1 MELILSSLSML
12 AQWDVLAALVIGSIG
27 GVIIGAIPGVGAAVA
42 IAILLPATFS
52 FEPIV
57 GLTLL
62 LGVYGSSMYGGA
74 IPAVL
79 INTPG
84 TAVNALT
91 TYDGYPMTK
100 KGQGHRALSL
110 AYSASFFGGM
120 FSILCLIVLSPVL
133 AMIAPHFGS
142 REIFLA
148 ALMGIILVVVAH
160 RGQVFAAGM
169 LACFGIFLSTIGL
182 EPAKYTKRFT
192 FDQSWLT
199 SGVDLIVVVL
209 GLFAISQ
216 ALLLLVDKEHQPG
229 SAKVEGNL
237 FAGLKE
243 LFAFKRV
250 ATVSSGF
257 GVLMGMIPGVGEFT
271 AQFLSYTY
279 AQKSS
284 KDPDLFGKGSPE
296 GLIASEAANN
306 AVPGAAMIPLL
317 ALGIPGEALTAMMLS
332 VFYVHNV
339 IPGPQ
344 LFQGQLDFVV
354 ALYLALILLNII
366 VLIFLLSSTGL
377 LLKIIQIPTRFLGV
391 MIMTLSFVGVFSLRN
406 SVTDCAIAAGFGVF
420 GLVLKRLNLPIV
432 PIILGM
438 VLGGIMEVKLRSAMA
453 RVNSPLDFIDR
464 PIAAIPLHS
473 DHSHSRPARTY
484 GHSRAKGATG
494 SRRGHF
500 RNLNTA
506 RVGTKMLDQAAI
518 DVLRNQPVAE
528 QGHFVNGAFAASRE
542 GATLEVLSP
551 IDGKPL
557 TRIASGTAAD
567 VGGAVEGARKAFEDG
582 RWSKTAPAHRKKVL
596 LKLADLIET
605 KALELAVLG
614 VRDNGTE
621 INMAFKAEALSAAG
635 TFRYYA
641 EALDK
646 IYGEIAPTADNVLG
660 LVHRAPVGCRGGHR
674 SLELPADDRRLEDC
688 TRARHGELHRAETGG
703 NSLAQPAQDC
713 RTGVGGRSSG
723 RCLQRRDRPRRR
735 CRRSPGP
742 IHGCRH
748 PGLHRF
754 RCDRAAAS

>member
-216 ALLLLVDKEHQPG
+216 ALLLLVDKEHHPG

-464 PIAAIPLHS
+464 PIAAILFTAIILILVLHV
-473 DHSHSRPARTY
+473 RTVI
-484 GHSRAKGATG
+484 R
-494 SRRGHF
+494 
-500 RNLNTA
+500 
-506 RVGTKMLDQAAI
+506 
-518 DVLRNQPVAE
+518 E
-528 QGHFVNGAFAASRE
+528 Q
-542 GATLEVLSP
+542 
-551 IDGKPL
+551 
-557 TRIASGTAAD
+557 
-567 VGGAVEGARKAFEDG
+567 KA
-582 RWSKTAPAHRKKVL
+582 
-596 LKLADLIET
+596 
-605 KALELAVLG
+605 
-614 VRDNGTE
+614 
-621 INMAFKAEALSAAG
+621 
-635 TFRYYA
+635 
-641 EALDK
+641 
-646 IYGEIAPTADNVLG
+646 
-660 LVHRAPVGCRGGHR
+660 
-674 SLELPADDRRLEDC
+674 
-688 TRARHGELHRAETGG
+688 
-703 NSLAQPAQDC
+703 
-713 RTGVGGRSSG
+713 
-723 RCLQRRDRPRRR
+723 RRDREEDT
-735 CRRSPGP
+735 SETSTQQG
-742 IHGCRH
+742 
-748 PGLHRF
+748 
-754 RCDRAAAS
+754 